1 MSDSVNTRELILDIL
16 MEVTEHQGYS
26 HIILRDVLN
35 KYAYLSRQERAFIAR
50 SPQTAYGSDQKH
62 PYRWPDWILA
72 SFRWATDRYK

>member
-35 KYAYLSRQERAFIAR
+35 KYAYRQHYEHV
-50 SPQTAYGSDQKH
+50 SKNYPQRKAQQRNRQPRKPAAAY
-62 PYRWPDWILA
+62 R
-72 SFRWATDRYK
+72 